1 MNQEI
6 HSYLEKVTPERPAVL
21 REMEQYASD
30 NNFPIVGPLVGRFLY
45 QLVLVTK
52 ARTILELGCGYG
64 YSAFWMSLAAKGR
77 GKITMID
84 LDRTN
89 KKRAFDFFKRAGLQS
104 QFDFKVGRALSLVK
118 KIDGPFD
125 IIFNDIN
132 KDEYPDTIDIA
143 AKKLKKGGL
152 FITDNIIWS
161 GKVVHKKPDKT
172 TRAIM
177 AFTNQLYADSRF
189 FTTVLPVRDGI
200 SLSIRL

>member
-1 MNQEI
+1 MIQEI
-6 HSYLEKVTPERPAVL
+6 DSYLEKVTPERPAVL

-30 NNFPIVGPLVGRFLY
+30 NNFPIVGPLVGRILY

-52 ARTILELGCGYG
+52 ARTILEMGCGYG

-104 QFDFKVGRALSLVK
+104 QFDFKVGRALPLVK

-172 TRAIM
+172 TRSIM

>member
-1 MNQEI
+1 MFQEI
-6 HSYLEKVTPERPAVL
+6 HRYLEEVTPGRPAVL

-30 NNFPIVGPLVGRFLY
+30 NDFPIVGPLVGRILY

-52 ARTILELGCGYG
+52 ARTILEMGCGYG

-84 LDRTN
+84 QDRTN

-104 QFDFKVGRALSLVK
+104 QFDFKVGRALMLVK

-132 KDEYPDTIDIA
+132 KDEYPDTIDVA

-161 GKVVHKKPDKT
+161 GKVVNKKPDKT

-177 AFTNQLYADSRF
+177 KFTKQLYADSRF